1 MEDTASLF
9 DRIEAVAGHFRIEHG
24 SAAKGDKPAK
34 ARACRYAAELGK
46 LLRQYRKAIVAET
59 KPTTP

>member
-1 MEDTASLF
+1 MEDTAALF
-9 DRIEAVAGHFRIEHG
+9 DRIEAVTGHFRIEHG

-46 LLRQYRKAIVAET
+46 LLRQYRKASVAE
-59 KPTTP
+59 KAE